1 MSSYKFIDTDDDFN
15 SCVISMEFEDTKR
28 EPNDSDMI
36 LYQTGI
42 VNNTLRTSKGH
53 SCTIPNWCN
62 SYKFDSK
69 NTSYIMNI
77 TTTGK
82 LTKYNSVVDGCI
94 IQIIR
99 EPPIKGLFNVIL
111 NINENITS
119 RKMPS
124 YKGFFKGYTMKTNP
138 QFTESRASTKN
149 ILFNNVL
156 QLWKTASRKY
166 SLDYK
171 YNNQEFHITDNIAFA
186 IATTMF
192 HDNE

>member
-1 MSSYKFIDTDDDFN
+1 MSKTQS
-15 SCVISMEFEDTKR
+15 
-28 EPNDSDMI
+28 
-36 LYQTGI
+36 
-42 VNNTLRTSKGH
+42 
-53 SCTIPNWCN
+53 
-62 SYKFDSK
+62 
-69 NTSYIMNI
+69 
-77 TTTGK
+77 
-82 LTKYNSVVDGCI
+82 
-94 IQIIR
+94 
-99 EPPIKGLFNVIL
+99 VIL
-111 NINENITS
+111 NINENITT